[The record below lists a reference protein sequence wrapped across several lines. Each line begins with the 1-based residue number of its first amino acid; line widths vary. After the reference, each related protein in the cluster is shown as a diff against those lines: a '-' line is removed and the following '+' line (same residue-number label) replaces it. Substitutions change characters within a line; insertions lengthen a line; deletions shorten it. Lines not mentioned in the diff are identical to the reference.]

1 MLRADRHAAVD
12 PERDPM
18 NADTDR
24 GYVKVDHFWE
34 ASPAASPTETDADD
48 KGHRPRS

>member
-1 MLRADRHAAVD
+1 
-12 PERDPM
+12 M